1 MIATTASTASTV
13 SPSPALPTD
22 LGTGPFAVT
31 TRGLLKRFG
40 RVAAL
45 DGLDLQVPEGAVYV
59 LVGPNGAGKSTLLR
73 VLMGLVRRNAGE
85 VDVLGA
91 DPSREGGAVR
101 SLIGY
106 VPEGHD
112 LGYPWMTVG
121 RLLEH
126 HRVYYPAWD
135 EAYARR
141 LLDAYEV
148 DPARRCRAL
157 SKGQR
162 RRIQLLL
169 ALAHRPP
176 LLLLDEPTD
185 GLDHVVRDATLAI
198 LSEHLADHPT
208 TVLISTHRVHE
219 VESLVDTVG
228 VLSGGRLLAQMP
240 RAELRQNLRRYWAD
254 VPEGFDTSRP
264 VAGRVIRRAGG
275 PSEFEWTVW
284 GDEAEVRRSLA
295 EAGAEVRNVA
305 PLSVDDAA
313 IVLLSRKG
321 GS

>member
-1 MIATTASTASTV
+1 M
-13 SPSPALPTD
+13 
-22 LGTGPFAVT
+22 
-31 TRGLLKRFG
+31 
-40 RVAAL
+40 
-45 DGLDLQVPEGAVYV
+45 
-59 LVGPNGAGKSTLLR
+59 
-73 VLMGLVRRNAGE
+73 
-85 VDVLGA
+85 
-91 DPSREGGAVR
+91 
-101 SLIGY
+101 
-106 VPEGHD
+106 PEGHE

-126 HRVYYPAWD
+126 HRVYYPTWD

-148 DPARRCRAL
+148 DPARPCRAL

-185 GLDHVVRDATLAI
+185 GLDHVVRDATLGI

-208 TVLISTHRVHE
+208 TVLVSTHRVHE

-240 RAELRQNLRRYWAD
+240 RAELRRKLRRYWAD
-254 VPEGFDTSRP
+254 VPEGFDVSRP
-264 VAGRVIRRAGG
+264 VAGQVIRRAGG
-275 PSEFEWTVW
+275 PREVEWTVW
-284 GDEAEVRRSLA
+284 GDEGEVRRSLA

-305 PLSVDDAA
+305 PLSADDAA
-313 IVLLSRKG
+313 IALLSRRG

>member
-1 MIATTASTASTV
+1 MIATTASTA

-22 LGTGPFAVT
+22 LGAGPFAVT
-31 TRGLLKRFG
+31 TRGLVKRFG
-40 RVAAL
+40 PVSAL
-45 DGLDLQVPEGAVYV
+45 DGLDLQVPERAVYV

-73 VLMGLVRRNAGE
+73 VLMGLVRRDAGE
-85 VDVLGA
+85 IDVLGA

-101 SLIGY
+101 ALIGY
-106 VPEGHD
+106 VPEGHE

-185 GLDHVVRDATLAI
+185 GLDHVVRDATLGI

-208 TVLISTHRVHE
+208 TVLVSTHRVHE

-228 VLSGGRLLAQMP
+228 VLSGGRLLAQVP
-240 RAELRQNLRRYWAD
+240 RAELRRNLRRYWAD
-254 VPEGFDTSRP
+254 VPDGFDVSLP
-264 VAGRVIRRAGG
+264 VAGQVIRRAGE
-275 PSEFEWTVW
+275 PREVEWTVW
-284 GDEAEVRRSLA
+284 GDEAEVCRSLT

-313 IVLLSRKG
+313 IALLSRKG